1 MSRIALCLGLAA
13 ALFFSC
19 PWRAGGEERG
29 GAGEWEEKTR
39 QEDNGGEEEL
49 SALEGME
56 LDFSSVEELLG
67 SRKQGEGRF
76 SFEELLKAVFRGDM
90 KEACSMAFHGISDSL
105 FSELSAGAGQMAKIL
120 LIALTGAV
128 FTCFSD
134 IFSGGQ
140 ISETAFYV
148 TFLLLFSLL
157 ASSFY
162 ESIAVADQAVSQ
174 AFELMKAL
182 TPGYFMTVAFT
193 GGSLSAGASCGWMLF
208 SITAAQWLLSHLIFP
223 VFRVYILLVLAGHL
237 TKEGVFSRMTEGIRT
252 AVEWSMKTLT
262 GAVLGFHLLQGMVLP
277 YADAVKNASL
287 KRMVSMIPGL
297 GQGALTVSQMVLGS
311 GILIKNTV
319 GAGAALALLA
329 VTAVPMIKLFVLML
343 MYHLMAAAAEPIC
356 DKQLTA
362 CMADVGKGHQILLKL
377 VFTSLLLLVVSIG
390 VICMASNASY
400 YAA

>member
-19 PWRAGGEERG
+19 PWRAVGEERG

-223 VFRVYILLVLAGHL
+223 VFRVYVLLVLAGHL
-237 TKEGVFSRMTEGIRT
+237 TKGSIFQDDRGDTDSGRMEYENSDRSCAGLSSSAGNGASLCRRGEKRFSETD
-252 AVEWSMKTLT
+252 
-262 GAVLGFHLLQGMVLP
+262 GFHDSRTWAGSLHSF
-277 YADAVKNASL
+277 AD
-287 KRMVSMIPGL
+287 
-297 GQGALTVSQMVLGS
+297 
-311 GILIKNTV
+311 
-319 GAGAALALLA
+319 
-329 VTAVPMIKLFVLML
+329 
-343 MYHLMAAAAEPIC
+343 
-356 DKQLTA
+356 
-362 CMADVGKGHQILLKL
+362 
-377 VFTSLLLLVVSIG
+377 G
-390 VICMASNASY
+390 VRLWNFN
-400 YAA
+400 

>member
-1 MSRIALCLGLAA
+1 
-13 ALFFSC
+13 
-19 PWRAGGEERG
+19 
-29 GAGEWEEKTR
+29 
-39 QEDNGGEEEL
+39 
-49 SALEGME
+49 
-56 LDFSSVEELLG
+56 
-67 SRKQGEGRF
+67 
-76 SFEELLKAVFRGDM
+76 
-90 KEACSMAFHGISDSL
+90 
-105 FSELSAGAGQMAKIL
+105 MAKIL

-297 GQGALTVSQMVLGS
+297 GQGAFTVSQMVLGS

>member
-1 MSRIALCLGLAA
+1 MSRLFLCLILSAV
-13 ALFFSC
+13 LFFFC
-19 PWRAGGEERG
+19 PWKAMGAETDRAEIGEDKTHQ
-29 GAGEWEEKTR
+29 EEIY
-39 QEDNGGEEEL
+39 EEEEL
-49 SALEGME
+49 ADRAFSE
-56 LDFSSVEELLG
+56 LDFSSVDEFLG
-67 SRKQGEGRF
+67 KSRQGMERF
-76 SFEELLKAVFRGDM
+76 SFEELLKAMVRGDM
-90 KEACSMAFHGISDSL
+90 KGACSMAFHGLSDSL
-105 FSELSAGAGQMAKIL
+105 FSELSSGAGLMAQVF

-162 ESIAVADQAVSQ
+162 ASISVADRAVSQ
-174 AFELMKAL
+174 AFELMRAL
-182 TPGYFMTVAFT
+182 APGYFMTVAFT

-208 SITAAQWLLSHLIFP
+208 SISAAQWLLSKVVFP
-223 VFRVYILLVLAGHL
+223 VFRIYILLVLAGHL
-237 TKEGVFSRMTEGIRT
+237 TKEGIFSRMTAGIRT

-277 YADAVKNASL
+277 YADSVKNASL

-297 GQGALTVSQMVLGS
+297 GQGASAVSQMILGS

-319 GAGAALALLA
+319 GAGAAVTLL
-329 VTAVPMIKLFVLML
+329 VITAVPMIQLFVLML
-343 MYHLMAAAAEPIC
+343 LYHFMAAAAEPIC
-356 DKQLTA
+356 DKRLTA

-377 VFTSLLLLVVSIG
+377 VFTSLLLLIVSIG
-390 VICMASNASY
+390 VICMASNTAY